1 MIYLYGLYFLLSF
14 SALIALTIM
23 ILKIGVMLGACPIN
37 GPSAR
42 SAAITIATGFLAIG
56 AGGVCLLAAL
66 IAVIPQ
72 EDPVALLIA
81 LGLASLALGL
91 GFTQAVATM
100 RDVIAQITK
109 AMDKAAVRSAARASL
124 EHEADPA
131 V

>member
-1 MIYLYGLYFLLSF
+1 MIFLYGLYFALSL
-14 SALIALTIM
+14 SALVALTMM
-23 ILKIGVMLGACPIN
+23 ILRIGVMLGACPIN

-66 IAVIPQ
+66 ITLIPQ
-72 EDPVALLIA
+72 ENPVSLLIV

-100 RDVIAQITK
+100 RDVIAQITR
-109 AMDKAAVRSAARASL
+109 ATSAAQAGTARPAQPGAS
-124 EHEADPA
+124 ADPA
-131 V
+131 S

>member
-1 MIYLYGLYFLLSF
+1 MIFLYGLYFAFSL
-14 SALIALTIM
+14 SALVALTMM
-23 ILKIGVMLGACPIN
+23 ILKIGVMLGACPVN

-66 IAVIPQ
+66 ITLIPQ
-72 EDPVALLIA
+72 DDPISLLIV

-100 RDVIAQITK
+100 RDVIAQITR
-109 AMDKAAVRSAARASL
+109 ATAQTRPARPIKPSVD
-124 EHEADPA
+124 ADPA
-131 V
+131 I